1 MSNSNEQLDP
11 NDIFS
16 MSEDEL
22 SKFDPEKAAAEADA
36 LAAAG
41 AYRKV
46 SGVKAIKAVGVL
58 G

>member
-22 SKFDPEKAAAEADA
+22 SKFDPEQAAAEADA
-36 LAAAG
+36 LATAEETPEENED
-41 AYRKV
+41 
-46 SGVKAIKAVGVL
+46 
-58 G
+58 